1 MSIFAAPS
9 FYNQADQNIFTGG
22 DRFIT
27 QERFRLGDPIQKNI
41 SFDSGIGNT
50 TAANMLPTPLFIP
63 NQGGQGGDGGGI
75 STTGF
80 EEQSTTADDF
90 GSGLKGTDPSMNMT
104 EEEEEAINAVNN
116 PQVSTAR
123 GLTTAGLMAFGFL
136 SPITAFASLFAARNK
151 AKQKAMEE
159 AKVAATKARA
169 AANRAAGNRGGYQ
182 AGFDK
187 DFMDGP
193 SGPAD
198 AGQEASSPGSTGPGG
213 SDSMGSHA
221 YGGRVGYMMGGLTNL
236 VDIYD

>member
-50 TAANMLPTPLFIP
+50 TAANMLPTPLFVP
-63 NQGGQGGDGGGI
+63 RQSGEGGGGI

-104 EEEEEAINAVNN
+104 QEEEDAINDFNN

-136 SPITAFASLFAARNK
+136 NPITAFASLAFARNK
-151 AKQKAMEE
+151 AKKEAMERAKE
-159 AKVAATKARA
+159 AAARA
-169 AANRAAGNRGGYQ
+169 ETERQGR
-182 AGFDK
+182 GFDMAGTG
-187 DFMDGP
+187 DTTGGRAGGGGFGGNTAGGFSESDP
-193 SGPAD
+193 SAT
-198 AGQEASSPGSTGPGG
+198 E
-213 SDSMGSHA
+213 GSHA
-221 YGGRVGYMMGGLTNL
+221 YGGRVGYMMGGLTDL

>member
-27 QERFRLGDPIQKNI
+27 QERFRLGDPIPTNI
-41 SFDSGIGNT
+41 SFNPGITNT
-50 TAANMLPTPLFIP
+50 TAANMLPTPLFVP
-63 NQGGQGGDGGGI
+63 RQGQGGDGGGI

-90 GSGLKGTDPSMNMT
+90 GSGLKGNDPSMNMT
-104 EEEEEAINAVNN
+104 QEEEDAINDFNN

-151 AKQKAMEE
+151 AKKEAMER
-159 AKVAATKARA
+159 AKEA
-169 AANRAAGNRGGYQ
+169 AAKAETERQGM
-182 AGFDK
+182 GFDFAGTG
-187 DFMDGP
+187 DTTGGRAGGGGFGGNTAGGFSESDP
-193 SGPAD
+193 SAT
-198 AGQEASSPGSTGPGG
+198 E
-213 SDSMGSHA
+213 GSHA
-221 YGGRVGYMMGGLTNL
+221 DGGRVGYMMGGLTNL

>member
-41 SFDSGIGNT
+41 SFNPGIPST
-50 TAANMLPTPLFIP
+50 TAANMLPPPPFIP
-63 NQGGQGGDGGGI
+63 RQGGEGGGGI

-104 EEEEEAINAVNN
+104 QEEEDAINAVNN

-136 SPITAFASLFAARNK
+136 NPITAFASLAFARNK
-151 AKQKAMEE
+151 AKKEAMERAKE
-159 AKVAATKARA
+159 AAARA
-169 AANRAAGNRGGYQ
+169 ETERQGR
-182 AGFDK
+182 GFDMAGTG
-187 DFMDGP
+187 DTTGGRAGGGGFGGNTAGGFSESDP
-193 SGPAD
+193 SAT
-198 AGQEASSPGSTGPGG
+198 E
-213 SDSMGSHA
+213 GSHA
-221 YGGRVGYMMGGLTNL
+221 YGGRVGYMMGGLTDL

>member
-50 TAANMLPTPLFIP
+50 TAANMLPTPLFVP
-63 NQGGQGGDGGGI
+63 RQGGEGGGGI

-104 EEEEEAINAVNN
+104 QEEEDAINDFNN

-136 SPITAFASLFAARNK
+136 NPITAFASLAFARNK
-151 AKQKAMEE
+151 AKKEAMERAKE
-159 AKVAATKARA
+159 AAARA
-169 AANRAAGNRGGYQ
+169 ETERQGR
-182 AGFDK
+182 GFDMAGTG
-187 DFMDGP
+187 DTTGGRAGGGGFGGNTAGGFSESDP
-193 SGPAD
+193 SAT
-198 AGQEASSPGSTGPGG
+198 E
-213 SDSMGSHA
+213 GSHA
-221 YGGRVGYMMGGLTNL
+221 YGGRVGYMMGGLTDL

>member
-50 TAANMLPTPLFIP
+50 TAANMLPTPLFVP
-63 NQGGQGGDGGGI
+63 RQSGEGGGGI

-104 EEEEEAINAVNN
+104 QEEEDAINDFNN

-136 SPITAFASLFAARNK
+136 NPITAFASLAFARNK
-151 AKQKAMEE
+151 AKKEAMERAKE
-159 AKVAATKARA
+159 AAARA
-169 AANRAAGNRGGYQ
+169 ETERQGR
-182 AGFDK
+182 GFDMAGTG
-187 DFMDGP
+187 DTTGGRAGGGGFGGNTAGGFSESDP
-193 SGPAD
+193 SAT
-198 AGQEASSPGSTGPGG
+198 E
-213 SDSMGSHA
+213 GSHA
-221 YGGRVGYMMGGLTNL
+221 DGGRVGYMMGGLTNL

>member
-41 SFDSGIGNT
+41 SFNPGIPST
-50 TAANMLPTPLFIP
+50 TAANMLPPPPFIP
-63 NQGGQGGDGGGI
+63 RQGGEGGGGI

-90 GSGLKGTDPSMNMT
+90 GSGLKGNDPSMNMT
-104 EEEEEAINAVNN
+104 QEEEDAINAVNN

-136 SPITAFASLFAARNK
+136 NPVTAFASLFAARNK
-151 AKQKAMEE
+151 AKKEAMEKAKQAAIE
-159 AKVAATKARA
+159 ADFQREAAK
-169 AANRAAGNRGGYQ
+169 GNRGADFTGGRYDG
-182 AGFDK
+182 ADTKSDYDADPTGFSGSSK
-187 DFMDGP
+187 D
-193 SGPAD
+193 
-198 AGQEASSPGSTGPGG
+198 GG
-213 SDSMGSHA
+213 IIG
-221 YGGRVGYMMGGLTNL
+221 YGGKSGTPRYQQFMNGGLANL

>member
-50 TAANMLPTPLFIP
+50 TAANMLPTPLFVP
-63 NQGGQGGDGGGI
+63 RQGGEGGGGI

-104 EEEEEAINAVNN
+104 QEEEDAINDFNN

-136 SPITAFASLFAARNK
+136 NPITAFASLAFARNK
-151 AKQKAMEE
+151 AKKEAMERAKE
-159 AKVAATKARA
+159 AAARA
-169 AANRAAGNRGGYQ
+169 ETERQGR
-182 AGFDK
+182 GFDMAGTG
-187 DFMDGP
+187 DTTGGRAGGGGFGGNTAGGFSESDP
-193 SGPAD
+193 SAT
-198 AGQEASSPGSTGPGG
+198 E
-213 SDSMGSHA
+213 GSHA
-221 YGGRVGYMMGGLTNL
+221 DGGRVGYMMGGLTNL